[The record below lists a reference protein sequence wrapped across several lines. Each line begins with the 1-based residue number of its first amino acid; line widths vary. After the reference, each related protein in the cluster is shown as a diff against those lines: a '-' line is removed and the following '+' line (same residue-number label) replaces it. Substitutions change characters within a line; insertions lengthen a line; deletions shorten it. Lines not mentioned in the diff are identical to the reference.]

1 LRAEYTYATDDRLG
15 QGLAGEDLPD
25 ARYRAWYVSGTFL
38 VTGERKARPVVPR
51 HELFRGGIGAIEVAG
66 RYERIH
72 FDSVGGRDIA
82 FRNPRAETILPSGD
96 RVMTIGANWFVN
108 RWITVQVN
116 AIRERI
122 EDIERNPV
130 AGGAPVWSQVMRIQ
144 FVL

>member
-1 LRAEYTYATDDRLG
+1 MPPTIGSARASR
-15 QGLAGEDLPD
+15 EDCPT
-25 ARYRAWYVSGTFL
+25 RYRSACPGYL

-51 HELFRGGIGAIEVAG
+51 QSSSWRHRCDRSGGAV
-66 RYERIH
+66 RTH
-72 FDSVGGRDIA
+72 SFDSVGGSDIA

-122 EDIERNPV
+122 DVERSQSP
-130 AGGAPVWSQVMRIQ
+130 AATVWSRVMRVQ